1 MTDTIATGEA
11 FENRLP
17 KPEEL
22 NPMTKESLAAA
33 FAGES
38 QAAEKYLVWAEQ
50 AEAEDY
56 PNVGRLFR
64 AISFAETR
72 HARNHLRVMGG
83 INSTAEN
90 LQAAFEGESFEVK
103 EMYPAYEEIAKLQGN
118 RQAGRSIS
126 YALKA
131 EADHMGQYTEAREAV
146 LAGKDIDDQPVN
158 VCLVCGH
165 TVIGDAP
172 DKCPYCAAGKE
183 MYKTF

>member
-1 MTDTIATGEA
+1 MTTDQ
-11 FENRLP
+11 NL
-17 KPEEL
+17 KD
-22 NPMTKESLAAA
+22 A

-38 QAAEKYLVWAEQ
+38 QANRKYLAFAKKAEQ
-50 AEAEDY
+50 DKLPNVAKLFRAAAEAET
-56 PNVGRLFR
+56 V
-64 AISFAETR
+64 
-72 HARNHLRVMGG
+72 HAHAHLRVMGG